1 MQRRKFIIGTGAL
14 ATGTAAAMG
23 TGAFTSVSADRDITI
38 DVADDSD
45 ALLAFTETGEANDD
59 YVTVGDG
66 VVGIDVS
73 GDNNDLSQSPS
84 GVNKDATT
92 FIRRLFNITN
102 QGTQAVL
109 VWIEDQPDDWG
120 FFADNFDNDRPDTGL
135 GVGSQSSNPPL
146 GGPRDDLLYLKPGE
160 SLEDVGFFGGGDD
173 LSDVEGSL
181 TIQAATPEEIY
192 FRNLGEY
199 DDVEQYSSPE
209 DDPDF
214 DISDL
219 ENADWRDD

>member
-1 MQRRKFIIGTGAL
+1 MERRKFIIGTGAL

-23 TGAFTSVSADRDITI
+23 TGAFSSVSANRDVTI
-38 DVADDSD
+38 SVADDSD
-45 ALLAFTETGEANDD
+45 ALLAFNKTGEANDE
-59 YVTVGDG
+59 YVTVDDG

-73 GDNNDLSQSPS
+73 ESDAS
-84 GVNKDATT
+84 GVNDNATT
-92 FIRRLFNITN
+92 VIRRLFDITN

-120 FFADNFDNDRPDTGL
+120 FFADNFDSDRPDTGI
-135 GVGSQSSNPPL
+135 GIGSQSSNPPL

-160 SLEDVGFFGGGDD
+160 SLEDVGFFGGGEDI
-173 LSDVEGSL
+173 SDVDDSL
-181 TIQAATPEEIY
+181 TIQAATPEEVY
-192 FRNLGEY
+192 FSNLGEY
-199 DDVEQYSSPE
+199 DDVEQYDSPD

-219 ENADWRDD
+219 EDADWRN